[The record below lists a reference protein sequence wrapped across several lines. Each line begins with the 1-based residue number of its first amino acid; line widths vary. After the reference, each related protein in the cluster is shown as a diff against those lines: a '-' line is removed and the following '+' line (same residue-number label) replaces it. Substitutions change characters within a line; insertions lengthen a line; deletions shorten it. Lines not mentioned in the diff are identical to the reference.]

1 MDIIFY
7 TKKGVM
13 EFLNSSA
20 FHSLEFGSIMAK
32 TVESLRAF
40 NLQGWK
46 LTRNPIIMKQ
56 ANLFAI
62 TNSP

>member
-32 TVESLRAF
+32 TVESLRAS
-40 NLQGWK
+40 NLQG
-46 LTRNPIIMKQ
+46 T
-56 ANLFAI
+56 AFVGNLPGVQL
-62 TNSP
+62 S